1 MDFYKLWSNRC
12 PNGFEFNTCLGAIK
26 YILYPRNWILIKN
39 VHVMQKKNEH
49 KKLLHYIALLTL
61 TMKFLTKFQARIQL
75 NIGPNHANGVSFSTH
90 SGKCVS
96 FQIGFDN

>member
-26 YILYPRNWILIKN
+26 YIISQALDTDKKRTCYAI
-39 VHVMQKKNEH
+39 KNEH
-49 KKLLHYIALLTL
+49 KKLLHYSTLLTL
-61 TMKFLTKFQARIQL
+61 TMKFLTKFHARIQS